1 MSISMDDI
9 KKLRQK
15 TSAGM
20 LDCKEALSEADGNIE
35 KAIQVLR
42 KKGVEMASRK
52 SSRVTKDGLIECYIH
67 PGNKIGVLIEVNC
80 ETDFVSRNEEFKN
93 LVKDLSMHI
102 AAANPLY
109 LDREEVPAEELEKEK
124 EVMQDKLKGKPENIA
139 EKIINGKL
147 DKYYAD
153 VCLLEQ
159 GFVKDDK
166 VKIKDFLS
174 AAIAKTGENI
184 SIKRFIRYQL
194 GEESCS

>member
-20 LDCKEALSEADGNIE
+20 LDCKEALSEAGGDIE

-166 VKIKDFLS
+166 VKIKDFLN

>member
-20 LDCKEALSEADGNIE
+20 LDCKEALSEADGDIE

-80 ETDFVSRNEEFKN
+80 ETDFVSRNKEFKN

-124 EVMQDKLKGKPENIA
+124 EVMKDQLKGKPDNIA

-166 VKIKDFLS
+166 VKIKDFLD

-184 SIKRFIRYQL
+184 AIKRFIRYQL
-194 GEESCS
+194 GEES

>member
-20 LDCKEALSEADGNIE
+20 LDCKEALSEAGGNIE
-35 KAIQVLR
+35 KAIQILR

-166 VKIKDFLS
+166 VKIKDFLN